1 MSTLLSRQPDGIL
14 FAAVLL
20 AIALT
25 YAALLHLLTLPVK
38 KPRRRPS
45 IRLLI
50 GIACLACFLTGIAS
64 YFQTKP

>member
-1 MSTLLSRQPDGIL
+1 MSTLVSRLPDGIL

-20 AIALT
+20 AIALA

-38 KPRRRPS
+38 KPRRPVA
-45 IRLLI
+45 RLLI
-50 GIACLACFLTGIAS
+50 GIVCLACFLAGIAS

>member
-1 MSTLLSRQPDGIL
+1 MSTLLSPLPDGIL

-20 AIALT
+20 AIALA

-38 KPRRRPS
+38 KPRRPA
-45 IRLLI
+45 RLLI
-50 GIACLACFLTGIAS
+50 GIACLACFLAGIAS

>member
-1 MSTLLSRQPDGIL
+1 MSTLLSLLPDGIL

-20 AIALT
+20 AIALA

-38 KPRRRPS
+38 KPRRHPVA
-45 IRLLI
+45 RLLI
-50 GIACLACFLTGIAS
+50 GIVCLACFLAGIAS

>member
-1 MSTLLSRQPDGIL
+1 MSTLVSRLPDGIL

-20 AIALT
+20 AIALA

-38 KPRRRPS
+38 KPRRRPAA
-45 IRLLI
+45 RLLI
-50 GIACLACFLTGIAS
+50 GIVCLACFLAGIAS